1 MTKEK
6 LFKNDEEIKY
16 FNHHEE
22 FIKFLERKQ
31 CEELWIEPYVNELT
45 IVGIDDAPIFYEE
58 YKNQHHVVDDDD
70 ANNECIKSTG
80 LFLALPVDNENK
92 WITYPIRQMGVNSVF
107 NRAQLTGATMRNTE
121 KKPKANPLPP
131 SVKGEWLTKACK
143 LYSSTC
149 KILLSDNK
157 ITVAASD
164 RYTIVSEIELYRE
177 MELCL
182 KTLYDEVNFI
192 EGKISH
198 ECCTFSFK
206 VKDDTLTNK
215 FAQKLAENNVLVNNI
230 EAKILVSTSN
240 MGNSAMRVFP
250 IILLDDSIEMRC
262 GKPIE
267 MDHKGENTATAFREK
282 VNNLLLSLFRDSAN
296 EIAELSMI
304 KIKNPLGL
312 YDKII
317 EDFNLPLD
325 SAAIVRKNFE
335 AEMWGDITALDVY
348 WYISQI
354 PQVTKSTKE
363 MSLNTYLNLQE
374 DCARTISVFK
384 YYLF

>member
-31 CEELWIEPYVNELT
+31 CEELWIEPYVNELSV
-45 IVGIDDAPIFYEE
+45 VGIGKEPLFIEEHKTKNNMVNDNDAILECM
-58 YKNQHHVVDDDD
+58 
-70 ANNECIKSTG
+70 NNTG
-80 LFLALPVDNENK
+80 LFLSLPVENK
-92 WITYPIRQMGVNSVF
+92 RITYPIRQMGVNSVF
-107 NRAQLTGATMRNTE
+107 GRAQLTGATMRNTE
-121 KKPKANPLPP
+121 KKPKANPLAP
-131 SVKGEWLTKACK
+131 SVKAEWLTTACE
-143 LYSSTC
+143 LYSSPC
-149 KILLSDNK
+149 KVLLSDNK
-157 ITVAASD
+157 ITVAVSD

-267 MDHKGENTATAFREK
+267 MDHKGEKNTATAFREK

-296 EIAELSMI
+296 EIAELSKI
-304 KIKNPLGL
+304 TIKNPLGL

-335 AEMWGDITALDVY
+335 AEMWGDVTALDVY